1 MNTIV
6 LSVDSIKPESA
17 KIEKAVE
24 MLKLGNLVAFPTDT
38 VYGIGADAFNKSA
51 VERIFTAK
59 GRDSKRPLQ
68 VLIADKDDLNL
79 IVEKQSDILHQLVD
93 RFFPGALTIVVP
105 AKADFPRWVTCGLD
119 TVGVRMPSNPIALE
133 MIKAFG
139 RPISA
144 TSANIS
150 GFPDP
155 KNAQQVLEYLDGK
168 IDLILD
174 GGSTPDDVP
183 STVIDISVNPPK
195 ILRHGKIS
203 AEDLKEIFSV

>member
-1 MNTIV
+1 MRTIII
-6 LSVDSIKPESA
+6 SVDPIKPEPSDIA
-17 KIEKAVE
+17 KAAEILKAG
-24 MLKLGNLVAFPTDT
+24 KLVAFPTDT
-38 VYGIGADAFNKSA
+38 VYGIGANAFNKDA

-59 GRDSKRPLQ
+59 GRDSKKPLQ
-68 VLIADKDDLNL
+68 VLIADKDDLNF
-79 IVEKQSDILHQLVD
+79 IVEKQSDTLHRLAEK
-93 RFFPGALTIVVP
+93 FFPGALTIVVS
-105 AKADFPRWVTCGLD
+105 AKEDFPRWVTCGLD

-139 RPISA
+139 KPIAA

-168 IDLILD
+168 VDLILD
-174 GGSTPDDVP
+174 GGATPDDIP

-195 ILRHGKIS
+195 ILRQGKLTVDELNK
-203 AEDLKEIFSV
+203 ALHE